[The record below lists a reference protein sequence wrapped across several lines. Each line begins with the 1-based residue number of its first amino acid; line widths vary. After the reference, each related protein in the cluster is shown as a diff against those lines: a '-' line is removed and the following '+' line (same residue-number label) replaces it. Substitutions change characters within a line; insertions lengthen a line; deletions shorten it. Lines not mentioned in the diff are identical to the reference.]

1 MDRTFAGLALWLWF
15 LLSSATASSSYSSN
29 SHLKRFSRSLIFPPT
44 TPTRVQFIG
53 GIGIPVDGL
62 HFESVTSGYVLKAE
76 YFLPTNSTE
85 ITRVYL
91 KPMTVSAREKEI
103 NGNEQF
109 DYGAIYRWII
119 YRGIEMILDNMGLP
133 GRSCLLRVI
142 CEHAAVPLS
151 HESGLLGEILHI
163 ILTPSSSNDKL
174 THRMD
179 GEYQESEHY
188 GKRGGDCNA
197 AYAKKCS
204 KSPMDLI
211 SIIMKVNK

>member
-1 MDRTFAGLALWLWF
+1 MADIQVNLELNFTPQ
-15 LLSSATASSSYSSN
+15 LLFGSYSSN

-53 GIGIPVDGL
+53 GIGIPVIGL

-91 KPMTVSAREKEI
+91 KPMTVSVREKET

-151 HESGLLGEILHI
+151 NESGLLGEILHI
-163 ILTPSSSNDKL
+163 TLTPSSSNDKL